1 MHTASDHHPS
11 RQRPAGRAFPP
22 GTDGPRAS
30 GAALS
35 GPRTVLVV
43 DDQHDLADMAEML
56 LNAHGIAV
64 RVAYSAEE
72 ALAILRTDPTIDA
85 VFSDIAMPGMT
96 GLQLAG
102 IVESNYPHIR
112 IVLTSGYTHPAQL
125 AARRDAVGFIT
136 KPYSIDKVVA
146 MLRG

>member
-1 MHTASDHHPS
+1 MHTHHHHLS

-22 GTDGPRAS
+22 GTDDPRAS
-30 GAALS
+30 GAAVP

-43 DDQHDLADMAEML
+43 DDQRDLADMAQML
-56 LNAHGIAV
+56 LNAHGMEV

-72 ALAILRTDPTIDA
+72 ALAILRADPTIDA

-102 IVESNYPHIR
+102 IVESNHPHIK
-112 IVLTSGYTHPAQL
+112 IVLTSGYTHPALL
-125 AARRDAVGFIT
+125 AARRDAVSFIT

-146 MLRG
+146 MLRA